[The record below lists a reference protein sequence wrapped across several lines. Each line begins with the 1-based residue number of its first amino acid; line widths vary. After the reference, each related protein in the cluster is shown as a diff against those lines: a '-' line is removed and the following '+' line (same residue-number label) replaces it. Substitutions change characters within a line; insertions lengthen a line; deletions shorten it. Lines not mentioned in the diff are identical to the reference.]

1 MSNSNKWKKYIG
13 LGGVLFL
20 FPLFW
25 LLFFGFAGKH
35 NFKTLPYYGPES
47 LQGTDTSAYTLPDFA
62 FTNQDGIVITKDSL
76 KGKIWLAAFY
86 NLADSHLVKITERL
100 LNVDFK
106 YKSEPDLRIVVFST
120 DCDIDHQAARAEYI
134 RASAKYHIY
143 PHKWDYLA
151 GDQEA
156 MQSFI
161 RNGFLITDLK
171 TQARFR
177 LVDENGQIRG
187 LYGNTEYHIQDA
199 MEDMALLK
207 KESDKRKY
215 DERKRN
221 KAKK

>member
-1 MSNSNKWKKYIG
+1 MSNSNKLKKYIS

-20 FPLFW
+20 CPLLW
-25 LLFFGFAGKH
+25 LMFFGFAGKH
-35 NFKTLPYYGPES
+35 NFRTLPYYGPENS
-47 LQGTDTSAYTLPDFA
+47 KAVDTSTYALPDFA

-86 NLADSHLVKITERL
+86 NLADPNLVKITERL

-106 YKSEPDLRIVVFST
+106 YKNEPELCIVVFST
-120 DCDIDHQAARAEYI
+120 DCDNDHQAARAEYI
-134 RASAKYHIY
+134 RSSSRYHTY
-143 PHKWDYLA
+143 PHKWDYL
-151 GDQEA
+151 GGNNEA

-161 RNGFLITDLK
+161 RNGFLITDLT

-199 MEDMALLK
+199 MEDMALLR

-215 DERKRN
+215 DERKKNR
-221 KAKK
+221 AKN